1 MYKKNQLLKI
11 CYAISLGSSY
21 CAYAQT
27 DTQQESGQ
35 INALEEVFITGG
47 QERLRTLAGSGSF
60 LDGETIAQFDS
71 TDINDLISQV
81 PGVYIRFEDGYGLR
95 PNIGIRGATSD
106 RSQKLT
112 IMEDGI
118 LITPTPYSAPA
129 AYYFPNVNRMEAV
142 EVVKG
147 PSAIK
152 HGPHTIGGAVNL
164 VTRPVKD
171 ERQGEFGITY
181 GSDNFQKYR
190 AFYGDSGEQWGYWV
204 DALHYGADGFKELDN
219 GADTGFERNDFNA
232 KIRWRSKP
240 DAEIQ
245 QQLVV
250 KIGYADEDSD
260 ETYLGLT
267 DSDFA
272 LTPNRR
278 YAASQLDG
286 FDSDHEQLHVLHSV
300 DFNNDWSLFTRA
312 YVQRFSRA
320 WNRFDG
326 FVSSGPGQAPIAAID
341 VLSRADAFPGLISL
355 LRGDISSNGNR
366 SLVVDVT
373 NNDRDYG
380 SRGIS
385 FNAQYDGDIAGIDHI
400 LEFGVRFHHDYIERN
415 HTFRGYFVEDGVLVF
430 DGVEDRQPK
439 DLNEARTD
447 ALALFINDEFSI
459 ADLKVNIGVRY
470 ENIEG
475 EFDDSLNNV
484 QRERSQDVITPGIGM
499 HYQLS
504 DNLGLLAGIYKGFSP
519 AGPSSDDSV
528 DPEEAVNYEY
538 GLRYDNGTFTAD
550 VIGFFSDYSN
560 LIGRCRASDSGCND
574 GDEFNGGEVEV
585 SGVEVTS
592 HYAISLGQTLS
603 LPIDLTYTYTESAFQ
618 SSFQSSFSQ
627 WGVVNK
633 GDRLPYLPEN
643 QLRLQVGIESAN
655 WSVTAAAKYIDELLE
670 VPGQGA
676 LVEGQF
682 TPSYTTYDLAADWQ
696 LTERFNVQL
705 IAENIGDKQVIVA
718 RRPFGARPNQPRIVK
733 AGVTYKF

>member
-1 MYKKNQLLKI
+1 MYRKNRLLKV
-11 CYAISLGSSY
+11 CYVLSSSVAS

-27 DTQQESGQ
+27 EVEKDEVKL
-35 INALEEVFITGG
+35 NLLEEVFITGG
-47 QERLRTLAGSGSF
+47 REQLRTLAGSGSF
-60 LDGETIAQFDS
+60 LDEQAIAQFDS

-81 PGVYIRFEDGYGLR
+81 PGVYIRYEDGYGLR

-204 DALHYGADGFKELDN
+204 DGLRYSADGFKELDN
-219 GADTGFERNDFNA
+219 GADTGFERNDINA
-232 KIRWRSKP
+232 KIRWRSKK
-240 DAEIQ
+240 DADIQ
-245 QQLVV
+245 QSVVV

-286 FDSDHEQLHVLHSV
+286 FDSNHEQVHVLYSV
-300 DFNNDWSLFTRA
+300 DFNENWSVFTRA
-312 YVQRFSRA
+312 YAQRFERA

-326 FVSSGPGQAPIAAID
+326 FVSSGSGQAPIAAID
-341 VLSRADAFPGLISL
+341 VLSRADVFPGLISL
-355 LRGDISSNGNR
+355 LRGDISSNGNS

-380 SRGIS
+380 SRGLS
-385 FNAQYDGDIAGIDHI
+385 FNTQYTGDLAGVDHV

-430 DGVEDRQPK
+430 DGVENRRPK
-439 DLNEARTD
+439 DLNEAETD
-447 ALALFINDEFSI
+447 ALALFINDEFTI
-459 ADLKVNIGVRY
+459 GDVKVNVGVRY

-475 EFDDSLNNV
+475 EFDDSLNNI
-484 QRERSQDVITPGIGM
+484 QRERSQDIVTPGIGV
-499 HYQLS
+499 HYQFN
-504 DNLGLLAGIYKGFSP
+504 DNLGFLAGVYKGFSP
-519 AGPSSDDSV
+519 AGPSSGESV
-528 DPEEAVNYEY
+528 DPEEAINYEY
-538 GLRYDNGTFTAD
+538 GFRYDNGDLTAD

-585 SGVEVTS
+585 SGVELTS
-592 HYAISLGQTLS
+592 HYAVSLTPALS

-627 WGVVNK
+627 WGIVNR
-633 GDRLPYLPEN
+633 GDQLPYLPEN
-643 QLRLQVGIESAN
+643 QWRFQVGLEGLD
-655 WSVTAAAKYIDELLE
+655 WSVTAVVKYIDELLE

-682 TPSYTTYDLAADWQ
+682 TPSYTTYDLAANWQ
-696 LTERFNVQL
+696 FTERFDVQL
-705 IAENIGDKQVIVA
+705 IAENISDKQVIVA